1 METIA
6 KTIVNVMAITFLSVG
21 LASANP
27 WKNVEDSFNKGFSDS
42 YPRPGVSWTQVAASF
57 DKGFNDGYVAP
68 EREQAVARVVS
79 ETDMHLLALVSFE
92 RMLGEDLYYQD
103 SGRSG
108 FELATLGWDDTISKA
123 ELYAGSNITVAAN
136 R

>member
-1 METIA
+1 MEAIA
-6 KTIVNVMAITFLSVG
+6 KTIASIVAITFLSVG
-21 LASANP
+21 VASANP
-27 WKNVEDSFNKGFSDS
+27 WKNVEDSFGKGFRDNYSRS
-42 YPRPGVSWTQVAASF
+42 SVSWTLVAESF

-68 EREQAVARVVS
+68 EREQAVAHAIS

-92 RMLGEDLYYQD
+92 RLLGEDLYYQN

-123 ELYAGSNITVAAN
+123 ELYAGSNITVASN
-136 R
+136 